1 MNYFVMS
8 SEVETSLIS
17 SIRCVELD
25 LLAAS
30 TFQRLHR
37 LHRSRAAHVG
47 TGASIDLD
55 GFAFFDEERDINGFT
70 GVDIPNDSL
79 NERPQISRSAMMHFE
94 HNGSVAI
101 VFNRHSF
108 SEIVCRGHLVR

>member
-17 SIRCVELD
+17 SIRGVELD
-25 LLAAS
+25 LLAAL
-30 TFQRLHR
+30 TFQR

-70 GVDIPNDSL
+70 GL
-79 NERPQISRSAMMHFE
+79 EFRRLCH
-94 HNGSVAI
+94 VAGGI
-101 VFNRHSF
+101 AADAF
-108 SEIVCRGHLVR
+108 G